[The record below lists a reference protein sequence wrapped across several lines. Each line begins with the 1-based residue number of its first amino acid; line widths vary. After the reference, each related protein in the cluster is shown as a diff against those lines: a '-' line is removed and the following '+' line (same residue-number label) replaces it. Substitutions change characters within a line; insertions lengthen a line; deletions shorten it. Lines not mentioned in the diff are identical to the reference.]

1 MNTGSYLREG
11 AAQASARR
19 LVRWLLVV
27 LILVAFA
34 RLLWRVD
41 AKSLW
46 WDESLSLQRAESS
59 LADLLL
65 GHFVFDDGI
74 TQTLSFDQHPF
85 VYFLLLGG
93 LMRVAGQSDFVLRFP
108 SVAAAT
114 LLIPAAWALARL
126 LVRRRVLPSGAAIWA
141 ALLAAANPFYL
152 WYGREVRMYSL
163 VPLLALVSSY
173 LLLRGWAEDSRPA
186 ARRYLL
192 GYLVTLLLL
201 LGTHYL
207 AVLILPVHAI
217 IVLVRLAARSRRQA
231 GLVVVGLLAAGAL
244 IAWALD
250 RLVLKSPGAGTNFPV
265 VSLPVMARDLLN
277 AFSLGLS
284 VDVSRVLWLDLVFA
298 ALAIIGIAWPL
309 RRGRLTNPEA
319 WFLPAF
325 LLLPIL
331 LLQVIQWVQPAYMNA
346 RHLSLISGAFLLLV
360 AGGLAAVWHFRRWGA
375 IALGVLLLVGSAYS
389 TYNYYYS
396 PEYAKDHFVAV
407 GVDLAAALQPGDGL
421 VMVPTEM
428 VRLYRHYLPLDLLAR
443 AVPAEALAADEPRN
457 AWQSLPQLGA
467 PWEVTEARLRAMLGR
482 HRRIWLVASG
492 MVPLSPFQQEARE
505 WLSANA
511 FLVQDNGYESNTLLW
526 LKLYLPQAPV
536 LPALPA
542 AVQHPVSAVFGERV
556 RLSGYDTGQPLSAAS
571 ATPVTLYWQPAQ
583 AMDRRYKY
591 ILRWTGADGAPLPAA
606 GHTEREPYHGLLPTT
621 MWGPG
626 QTIVEY
632 SELPPRTAEPAP
644 PGEVRLA
651 LQVYD
656 AETLEKLPL
665 TEADPALVAVDG
677 QTLLLPYVP

>member
-1 MNTGSYLREG
+1 MNAAGHSRREDV
-11 AAQASARR
+11 QASARR
-19 LVRWLLVV
+19 RVRWLLIA

-41 AKSLW
+41 ARSLW
-46 WDESLSLQRAESS
+46 WDESLSLQRAESP
-59 LADLLL
+59 LADLVP

-74 TQTLSFDQHPF
+74 TQTRSFDQHPF
-85 VYFLLLGG
+85 GYFLVLGG
-93 LMRVAGQSDFVLRFP
+93 LIRLAGQSDFVLRFP

-114 LLIPAAWALARL
+114 LLVPAAWALARL
-126 LVRRRVLPSGAAIWA
+126 LVRRRVLPSGAALWA

-173 LLLRGWAEDSRPA
+173 LLLRGWSEDSRPA

-207 AVLILPVHAI
+207 AVLILPAHALL
-217 IVLVRLAARSRRQA
+217 VLARLAARSRRQA
-231 GLVVVGLLAAGAL
+231 GLVVVGLLAGGAL
-244 IAWALD
+244 VAGGLA
-250 RLVLKSPGAGTNFPV
+250 RLILKSPGAGTNFAI
-265 VSLPVMARDLLN
+265 VSLPVMVRDLLN

-284 VDVSRVLWLDLVFA
+284 VDVSQVLWLDLVFA
-298 ALAIIGIAWPL
+298 ALAIVGIVWPL

-331 LLQVIQWVQPAYMNA
+331 LLQIIQWVQPAYMNA
-346 RHLSLISGAFLLLV
+346 RHLSLISGAFVLLV
-360 AGGLAAVWHFRRWGA
+360 AGGIAAVWHIRRWAAVGLA
-375 IALGVLLLVGSAYS
+375 ALLLAGSANS
-389 TYNYYYS
+389 TYNYYYA
-396 PEYAKDHFVAV
+396 PDYNKDNFAAV
-407 GVDLAAALQPGDGL
+407 GADLAAALQPGDGL
-421 VMVPTEM
+421 VLVPTEM
-428 VRLYRHYLPLDLLAR
+428 VRLYRHYLPLDLIAR
-443 AVPAEALAADEPRN
+443 AVPADALAADEPHD

-467 PWEVTEARLRAMLGR
+467 PWEVTEARLAAMLGR
-482 HRRIWLVASG
+482 HRRVWLVASG
-492 MVPLSPFQQEARE
+492 MVPLSPLQQEARE

-511 FLVQDNGYESNTLLW
+511 FLVQDNAYESNTLLW

-542 AVQHPVSAVFGERV
+542 TVQHPVTAVFGERV
-556 RLSGYDTGQPLSAAS
+556 RLNSYDVGQPLSAAS
-571 ATPVTLYWQPAQ
+571 VTPVTLYWQPAQ
-583 AMDRRYKY
+583 VMDRRYKY

-621 MWGPG
+621 LWGLG

-632 SELPPRTAEPAP
+632 SDLPPLASEPAVT
-644 PGEVRLA
+644 GEVRLA

-665 TEADPALVAVDG
+665 TEADPALVAADG
-677 QTLLLPYVP
+677 QTLLLPYAP